1 MLQFMCGK
9 EYTFVLEIL
18 VDEKNVKINEE
29 IIKVEINYEDISQN
43 NKKCKKEKK
52 YQYCLTD
59 LQQSKAN
66 EEYIRVHVYDVLS
79 EAVKMKEI
87 NRKNQGKKILEELE
101 NWLIKNYK
109 GNKKNYLN
117 DIKNAKDLF
126 SEDYEKETKKYY
138 YISSAINENSFNRIG
153 STMKNCNSIQMN
165 RLKRIQMR
173 KNYNTYK
180 NPINM
185 NHAPLNKLSVNTK
198 MNDITLGI
206 CHDYIRKK
214 YYKQLVPKDNTL
226 NQKRI
231 KTIENL
237 NRAPLPIN
245 NISNKS
251 YNIIKKEKDGPNSN
265 YQNNPFVYKKP
276 IRNIN
281 MNNNNKIQNINQSH
295 NMIKRPNSNYQVG
308 SSKYPK
314 KKLDLNLNSSKDDKK
329 VNENNT
335 SKNNK

>member
-1 MLQFMCGK
+1 M
-9 EYTFVLEIL
+9 IL
-18 VDEKNVKINEE
+18 RTPKICFQK
-29 IIKVEINYEDISQN
+29 IM
-43 NKKCKKEKK
+43 KKK
-52 YQYCLTD
+52 
-59 LQQSKAN
+59 
-66 EEYIRVHVYDVLS
+66 
-79 EAVKMKEI
+79 
-87 NRKNQGKKILEELE
+87 
-101 NWLIKNYK
+101 
-109 GNKKNYLN
+109 
-117 DIKNAKDLF
+117 
-126 SEDYEKETKKYY
+126 TKKYY

-165 RLKRIQMR
+165 RLKRIQMG

-185 NHAPLNKLSVNTK
+185 NHSPLNKLSVNTK

-214 YYKQLVPKDNTL
+214 YYKQLAPKDNVL
-226 NQKRI
+226 KQKRI
-231 KTIENL
+231 RTIENL

-251 YNIIKKEKDGPNSN
+251 YNIIKKEKDGHNSN

-276 IRNIN
+276 IQKIN
-281 MNNNNKIQNINQSH
+281 MNNNNKNQIINQSH
-295 NMIKRPNSNYQVG
+295 NLIKRPNSNYQAG